1 MKLDAKNLR
10 INSITLIVLTVLS
23 AISLVGRIL
32 ANQISTAAIMER
44 GNITAE
50 RAGIYF
56 AITIF
61 VSCLLY
67 LLTLIIGIRGFSQA
81 NGKCDGK
88 ANVILGT
95 ILLILKLIS
104 LAIQVYYVVKGQ
116 MEIIPLTRNVIFI
129 CFLVPYIMCAKKV
142 K

>member
-50 RAGIYF
+50 RAGIYV
-56 AITIF
+56 AITIS

-67 LLTLIIGIRGFSQA
+67 LLTLIIGIRGFS
-81 NGKCDGK
+81 
-88 ANVILGT
+88 
-95 ILLILKLIS
+95 
-104 LAIQVYYVVKGQ
+104 
-116 MEIIPLTRNVIFI
+116 
-129 CFLVPYIMCAKKV
+129 
-142 K
+142 

>member
-44 GNITAE
+44 GNITEE
-50 RAGIYF
+50 RAGIYV
-56 AITIF
+56 AIT